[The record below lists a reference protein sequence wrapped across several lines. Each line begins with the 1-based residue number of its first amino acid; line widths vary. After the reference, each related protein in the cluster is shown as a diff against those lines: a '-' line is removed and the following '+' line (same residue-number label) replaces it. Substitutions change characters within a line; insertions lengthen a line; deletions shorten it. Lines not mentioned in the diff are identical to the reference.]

1 MIILNPNMR
10 VTQQKDKRHFN
21 VTIPSLTS
29 EIISINKSIYK
40 ILKLINNNEINSY
53 ECLSKVVGKS
63 VINNLYN
70 NRIIIDSNEFMY
82 NENFLDECNLDFPL
96 YTITIELTNGCNLN
110 CIHCYG
116 KFGRPSQKK
125 RYSFEEITKLKNE
138 LDKLHTMEVRLSGG
152 ECFLN
157 PDFEKIAK
165 FFLEN
170 GFRISI
176 YTNGYETDK
185 IINFAESTKQYNYFM
200 GISLDGTETYHN
212 LIRGKA
218 DAYQKVVST
227 LRKLNTYSNIDILI
241 ATAIMRQ
248 NIDDVEN
255 VKALCRKVF
264 PEYDQ
269 KIFLAT
275 PVNDTDFSFDYR
287 EIPFVV
293 EKCPELFQDY
303 FTGNKKG
310 ILLRKRHRCN
320 GGIGHGVLTVDGIL
334 KMCPIAEEEV
344 FVIGDIRKKSLY
356 DVWVNPS
363 DTIKEFRKEYEKETP
378 QCKKCTERRRCGS
391 KNCRIEALRLTGEYN
406 NSSPYTC
413 MAVKGVY

>member
-82 NENFLDECNLDFPL
+82 NGNFLDECNLDFPL

-212 LIRGKA
+212 L
-218 DAYQKVVST
+218 T
-227 LRKLNTYSNIDILI
+227 
-241 ATAIMRQ
+241 
-248 NIDDVEN
+248 
-255 VKALCRKVF
+255 
-264 PEYDQ
+264 
-269 KIFLAT
+269 
-275 PVNDTDFSFDYR
+275 
-287 EIPFVV
+287 
-293 EKCPELFQDY
+293 
-303 FTGNKKG
+303 
-310 ILLRKRHRCN
+310 
-320 GGIGHGVLTVDGIL
+320 
-334 KMCPIAEEEV
+334 
-344 FVIGDIRKKSLY
+344 
-356 DVWVNPS
+356 
-363 DTIKEFRKEYEKETP
+363 
-378 QCKKCTERRRCGS
+378 
-391 KNCRIEALRLTGEYN
+391 
-406 NSSPYTC
+406 
-413 MAVKGVY
+413 